1 LLGIDISEKI
11 SERSKNLFFGNTN
24 FQRGFG
30 ANCSKY
36 ARAKRKKPI
45 YSSHSKAYDTYNR
58 GEDAVVNGKIKNYED
73 PHLAIFIKRRSD
85 T

>member
-1 LLGIDISEKI
+1 MNKIDRYIIKKFLGTFFYALILLLLVVIVIDISEKI

-45 YSSHSKAYDTYNR
+45 YSYFNT
-58 GEDAVVNGKIKNYED
+58 G
-73 PHLAIFIKRRSD
+73 FILLNSGS
-85 T
+85 